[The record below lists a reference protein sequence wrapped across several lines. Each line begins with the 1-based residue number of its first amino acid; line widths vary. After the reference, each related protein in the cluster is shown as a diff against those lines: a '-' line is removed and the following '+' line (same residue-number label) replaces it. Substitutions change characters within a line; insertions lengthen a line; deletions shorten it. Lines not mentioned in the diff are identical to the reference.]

1 MSHGANSFKK
11 VFKQA
16 DAQAFAPTT
25 DGIYAVSERTGW
37 GGAQVERVEGP

>member
-1 MSHGANSFKK
+1 MSHGANSFKQ

-16 DAQAFAPTT
+16 DAQAFTSTP
-25 DGIYAVSERTGW
+25 DGIYAVSKRTGW

>member
-1 MSHGANSFKK
+1 MSHGASSFKK
-11 VFKQA
+11 AFKQA
-16 DAQAFAPTT
+16 HAQAFASTP